1 MAPSD
6 VCQSWLDAYCMNVCP
21 HASSHELVA
30 RFDAAKGHP
39 ESAWRC
45 YALETLSADRERY
58 VTGTTYCTRH
68 DLLRAELAL
77 CESKTRDTSD
87 DDATLSVA
95 VDAAGGATTS
105 PPHLAATPCVFA
117 GAEHGCVER
126 ADPLDEAAAASGP
139 SIELVMAHCKESS
152 HWLGDVQLGLRTAV
166 PDAWLALHVYEKC
179 GSKLETHWPR
189 GGWAR
194 ERRSWIQNKGEECY
208 AYLTYITTWWKHL
221 PEYVVFF
228 QGDGVLNGER
238 FRSKLQMWGAEV
250 VATGMVDAWR
260 SVNDHQYIS
269 VAPTQA
275 ACDAAALSNCFVH
288 PEQHACMTAL
298 HRRHH
303 PDDDAP
309 DEALVWAMY
318 TNAQFGVFR
327 RPAAAEIP
335 RRVECTAQRI
345 RRRGA
350 RAMLPRLRQEG
361 ATLARHL
368 RALRVHV
375 AVAPRRATRAADGG
389 HHDDGQLSAAP
400 LAAEARRRGAE
411 AAVSAGLVAQNFTYV

>member
-6 VCQSWLDAYCMNVCP
+6 VCQAWLDAYCMNVCP

-68 DLLRAELAL
+68 KILQDELAL

-87 DDATLSVA
+87 DDATISVA
-95 VDAAGGATTS
+95 VDAAGGATAS

-117 GAEHGCVER
+117 GAEHDCVER

-139 SIELVMAHCKESS
+139 SVELVMAHCKESS

-208 AYLTYITTWWKHL
+208 AYLSYITTWWKHL

-288 PEQHACMTAL
+288 PEQHACMAAL

-309 DEALVWAMY
+309 NEALVWAMY
-318 TNAQFGVFR
+318 TNAQFGVSVDRLR
-327 RPAAAEIP
+327 RKSLGAWNALLSEFDGEEHEQCYHVYGKKARPLRGTCALFEYMWPSLLGEPRVLPMAGTTMTGSYPRHLSQQKRAAEVP
-335 RRVECTAQRI
+335 KQ
-345 RRRGA
+345 
-350 RAMLPRLRQEG
+350 
-361 ATLARHL
+361 
-368 RALRVHV
+368 
-375 AVAPRRATRAADGG
+375 
-389 HHDDGQLSAAP
+389 P
-400 LAAEARRRGAE
+400 LVPG
-411 AAVSAGLVAQNFTYV
+411 S